1 MSLRHDS
8 GRLSLESVL
17 SGTALGLALLYLI
30 NDMGAAAR
38 PAGAGQP
45 AASPGPFGGGDRATA
60 GAGSRARHG
69 GAEGTALEIQGPTR
83 ARLPA
88 SSAGV
93 RGDRLVP
100 SGGLMS
106 GALLQAPVEL
116 ADAGNQGQPFAPG
129 PGNGPATPAGSIG
142 TVPQPGGAE
151 TAIPIESH
159 GHLNHADPISLRAAP
174 PPLGGGTALPSRTWA
189 DLGGADLSGADP
201 LVYAEPTASPQL
213 AVRPILDPD
222 PVLPGLRVVLRSSE
236 GMVSR
241 AVEGA
246 ASTDY
251 RRTLGAITDVA
262 IDLREQETPQVLV
275 SSDSQLHLLALS
287 LLGDATLTLASDNT
301 VLDRATLL
309 LGSEVNTISI
319 ALYTTIDAAL
329 IAGMAGRSQIQQSL
343 IALRDSLLQDSGPG
357 GSLAISSLSRF
368 LLKAPG
374 GGLNHQLG
382 IDLLAEAMNNSSI
395 LLGDG
400 NDRVTL
406 TSGFRDLAGSGPGLL
421 IDIPS
426 AAGSPNG
433 QSVQLRARAI
443 GLENSKLDTGGGNDQ
458 VSIQTWLDSAAAG
471 LATASTELGRIA
483 LLHSSVRLG
492 AGNDQ
497 LDLEGAVLDSRLDL
511 GSGDNRLSIDGAVQ
525 QSAVLLGP
533 DSRNQITLWG
543 DTNNSLSLALAPGDR
558 ASVTLLAGAGDDRL
572 EAPLE
577 RLAGSIDG
585 GGGRNALEASGDSP
599 LEASEAAPQGA
610 AGDPLRVSLE
620 APGAGTV
627 SSLEFRRIDRLRVA
641 AKEVRVSVAATAE
654 LSGALEAAGP
664 NPAEGHATIDYSAWH
679 APVLVNLGLGT
690 ASGILGGIRG
700 FQEVIGGSGDDQL
713 TAGATTSRLDGGPGQ
728 DTIELNLATNRPG
741 SEIFGGH
748 GRDTF
753 VLSGLEAIQAG
764 STAGERALPPLTA
777 LADLS
782 LETTASGG
790 IGLTDTLQWRQ
801 QGIHTAPGGAAKT
814 ITLTSSGLEGLGRA
828 ELLPIAPLAQLL
840 AGMASIPLAGQQLAI
855 AAGTDHSS
863 LLLLRSDRS
872 YSTIADLP
880 SLHLASGNQANPSS
894 ATSPT
899 GPAA

>member
-1 MSLRHDS
+1 
-8 GRLSLESVL
+8 
-17 SGTALGLALLYLI
+17 
-30 NDMGAAAR
+30 
-38 PAGAGQP
+38 
-45 AASPGPFGGGDRATA
+45 
-60 GAGSRARHG
+60 
-69 GAEGTALEIQGPTR
+69 
-83 ARLPA
+83 
-88 SSAGV
+88 
-93 RGDRLVP
+93 
-100 SGGLMS
+100 
-106 GALLQAPVEL
+106 
-116 ADAGNQGQPFAPG
+116 
-129 PGNGPATPAGSIG
+129 
-142 TVPQPGGAE
+142 
-151 TAIPIESH
+151 
-159 GHLNHADPISLRAAP
+159 
-174 PPLGGGTALPSRTWA
+174 
-189 DLGGADLSGADP
+189 
-201 LVYAEPTASPQL
+201 
-213 AVRPILDPD
+213 
-222 PVLPGLRVVLRSSE
+222 
-236 GMVSR
+236 
-241 AVEGA
+241 VEGA

-262 IDLREQETPQVLV
+262 IDLRQQETPQVLL

-287 LLGDATLTLASDNT
+287 LLGDATLTLASDHT

-309 LGSEVNTISI
+309 LGSEVNTIGI
-319 ALYTTIDAAL
+319 QLYATIDAAL
-329 IAGMAGRSQIQQSL
+329 IAGMTGRSQIQQSL

-357 GSLAISSLSRF
+357 GFLAISSLSRF

-374 GGLNHQLG
+374 DGLNRQLG

-426 AAGSPNG
+426 AAGSHNDP
-433 QSVQLRARAI
+433 SLQLRARAI
-443 GLENSKLDTGGGNDQ
+443 GLESSRLDTGGGNDQ
-458 VSIQTWLDSAAAG
+458 VSIQTWLDSAATG
-471 LATASTELGRIA
+471 LATASTDLRRIA
-483 LLHSSVRLG
+483 LLHSTVRLG

-497 LDLEGAVLDSRLDL
+497 LDLEGAVLGSRLDL

-585 GGGRNALEASGDSP
+585 GGGRNALEASGDPP
-599 LEASEAAPQGA
+599 LEVSEAAPLPPTGGDSRGAAAAAPKGA

-620 APGAGTV
+620 GPGAGTV
-627 SSLEFRRIDRLRVA
+627 GSLEFRRIDRLRVA
-641 AKEVRVSVAATAE
+641 SKDVRVSVAATAE

-664 NPAEGHATIDYSAWH
+664 NPGEGHATLDYSAWQ

-728 DTIELNLATNRPG
+728 DTIELNLAACRPG
-741 SEIFGGH
+741 SEIFGGN

-880 SLHLASGNQANPSS
+880 SLRLDSSNQANPSS